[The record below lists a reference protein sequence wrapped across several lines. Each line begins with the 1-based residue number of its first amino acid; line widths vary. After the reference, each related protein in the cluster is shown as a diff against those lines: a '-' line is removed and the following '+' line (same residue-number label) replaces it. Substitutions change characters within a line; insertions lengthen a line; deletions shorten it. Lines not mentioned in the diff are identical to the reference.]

1 MSNLFAKRERKELT
15 PNQQKAKTVIGWVVS
30 ILCIIIIICAL
41 AISVLTITRT
51 TSEDGV
57 AHLGNLTFNSV
68 VTDSMEPTIEKG
80 ELIIA
85 KVYNDETD
93 RDSLQV
99 GQTIVY
105 KKLVYDSSAG
115 GNITAYFVHRIDSLG
130 SATCHVVGDNPN
142 TEDRADNVVYSNI
155 IATWGSP
162 AEMNEDGTFNVTKD
176 SEGSSFGKLGV
187 FVNWLQQDRTNYF
200 CVIVLPL
207 ILLFVIYGFVLIR
220 SLVIARISKENE
232 NKKVSVDDLSEDEK
246 KRLAEELLASMNAQ
260 NDVTETVADETPID
274 GENSDETE
282 PVSDD
287 EKNIGE
293 EGGQQ

>member
-15 PNQQKAKTVIGWVVS
+15 PAQQKAKTIIGWVVS
-30 ILCIIIIICAL
+30 ILCVVIIIAAL

-99 GQTIVY
+99 GQTVVY

-176 SEGSSFGKLGV
+176 SEGSSLGKLGV

-246 KRLAEELLASMNAQ
+246 KRLAEELLASINTQ
-260 NDVTETVADETPID
+260 NDAAETAADKTTTEEDSSET
-274 GENSDETE
+274 GL
-282 PVSDD
+282 VSDD

-293 EGGQQ
+293 ESGQE